1 MDERTRYPITCA
13 PVFDMVMRD
22 ASLCR
27 SFVER
32 VLGIEIGSIS
42 YHAIEHVTSPALD
55 ARGVRLDAFLKG
67 TGVVYNIEMQAYRQ
81 AALGKRLRYH
91 QAALDTEASEKGSEF
106 RGLPES
112 YIVFV
117 CDYDPFKLGLPVY
130 DIERT
135 CAQAPGLVV
144 GDASHWRVLNAR
156 AWAAEPDPGLGKLLE
171 YIATGN
177 PDDALTER
185 LDAMVDDIN
194 ADPERR
200 ARMNGFMTLE
210 HSMAALAAER
220 YEEGEAVGMEKGQ
233 AQAQARYGALV
244 DRLLDDNRLDDLK
257 QSAADPQRLEALFKE
272 YGL

>member
-1 MDERTRYPITCA
+1 M
-13 PVFDMVMRD
+13 
-22 ASLCR
+22 
-27 SFVER
+27 
-32 VLGIEIGSIS
+32 
-42 YHAIEHVTSPALD
+42 
-55 ARGVRLDAFLKG
+55 
-67 TGVVYNIEMQAYRQ
+67 
-81 AALGKRLRYH
+81 
-91 QAALDTEASEKGSEF
+91 
-106 RGLPES
+106 
-112 YIVFV
+112 
-117 CDYDPFKLGLPVY
+117 
-130 DIERT
+130 
-135 CAQAPGLVV
+135 
-144 GDASHWRVLNAR
+144 LNAR

-220 YEEGEAVGMEKGQ
+220 YEEGEAAGMEK
-233 AQAQARYGALV
+233 AQARYGALV